1 MTERTEGQP
10 SGTARIA
17 TMEVR
22 QPPKGDPAPHKDSRG
37 EAHPEAQL
45 MASENEEAF
54 RSRWMSIQTGFV
66 DEPSRAVKE
75 ADELVAEV
83 MQRLAE
89 VFSHERSKL
98 EEQWASQKEVGTED
112 LRGRPAAV
120 SVVLRSSFGRS
131 GPGSSVRPGGSRR
144 SRFA

>member
-1 MTERTEGQP
+1 MDLPQAPKSEP
-10 SGTARIA
+10 PARKE
-17 TMEVR
+17 TRV
-22 QPPKGDPAPHKDSRG
+22 
-37 EAHPEAQL
+37 EAHPEVQL

-83 MQRLAE
+83 MTRLAE

-112 LRGRPAAV
+112 LR
-120 SVVLRSSFGRS
+120 VLLQRYRSFFDRLLG
-131 GPGSSVRPGGSRR
+131 VRAPGG
-144 SRFA
+144 A